1 MNQIFPNQ
9 RAGVALP
16 DMKKPQKITEACK
29 KAESKAVAK
38 TEKSA
43 KFGYYPQ
50 PLDFTAEGITVSTL
64 PNLSDAVD
72 FVEKCHGDCICD
84 AWFYPPRHP
93 KRMIRL
99 TPTEQS
105 CQVAEMPFSARV
117 FGLPKT
123 HQLTH
128 KKCEGDEHLDFLVW
142 CLGFFLGMRLSAAHS
157 PRYPG
162 LVAGF
167 VDATPIQLHSGMA
180 GRLVDF
186 FLPEKDRGKAIL
198 QADKFWCDNSPKDPR
213 ITKAVTGAIHCLF
226 LSQKGAYGMLP
237 YERFIYLY
245 TAVEGCHFVHE
256 SVRSRDPKK
265 AKHFERIPNLCR
277 EFGIEPPD
285 WTLDS
290 TRKKNKESKEDSV
303 TDIRN
308 KTIHDGLFFEQP
320 LGFGPSTRE
329 EQNKIMKIML
339 PMQNLVCRFLF
350 GILTSQGAV
359 AYVRSDCNDRSR
371 HCARLP

>member
-1 MNQIFPNQ
+1 M
-9 RAGVALP
+9 P
-16 DMKKPQKITEACK
+16 DMKKPQKIAEACK

-72 FVEKCHGDCICD
+72 FVEKDHGNCIYK
-84 AWFYPPRHP
+84 AWFYSPRQSD
-93 KRMIRL
+93 RMICL
-99 TPTEQS
+99 PPTEQL
-105 CQVAEMPFSARV
+105 CKVVERPFSARV

-157 PRYPG
+157 PRCPR

-167 VDATPIQLHSGMA
+167 VDATPIQLHNQMA

-186 FLPEKDRGKAIL
+186 FLPEKDREKAIL
-198 QADKFWCDNSPKDPR
+198 QADKFWCDNFPKNSR
-213 ITKAVTGAIHCLF
+213 ITKAVTGVIHCLF
-226 LSQKGAYGMLP
+226 LSQKGDYGMLP

-256 SVRSRDPKK
+256 SVRKRDPRK

-285 WTLDS
+285 WAPDL
-290 TRKKNKESKEDSV
+290 
-303 TDIRN
+303 
-308 KTIHDGLFFEQP
+308 
-320 LGFGPSTRE
+320 TRE
-329 EQNKIMKIML
+329 KSK
-339 PMQNLVCRFLF
+339 
-350 GILTSQGAV
+350 GK
-359 AYVRSDCNDRSR
+359 
-371 HCARLP
+371 